1 MLPDFVQGK
10 QPVILHIGDECTVGK
25 DTFVDMCI
33 FGIGLK
39 KGLSGSF
46 VDCLHDNTLY
56 GCCGDIGRQHHKLF
70 QE

>member
-10 QPVILHIGDECTVGK
+10 QPAFLYIGDECTIGE
-25 DTFVDMCI
+25 DAFVDMCI

-46 VDCLHDNTLY
+46 VDYLHGDTLY
-56 GCCGDIGRQHHKLF
+56 GCGGGIDR
-70 QE
+70 